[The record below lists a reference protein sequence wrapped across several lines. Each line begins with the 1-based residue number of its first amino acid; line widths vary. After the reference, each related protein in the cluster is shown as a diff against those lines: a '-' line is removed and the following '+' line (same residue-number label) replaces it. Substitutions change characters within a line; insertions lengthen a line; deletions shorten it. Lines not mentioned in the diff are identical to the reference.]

1 MLLVFRK
8 GLEYDGSMNGEPS
21 DKEANI
27 FPLMSLPLD
36 MEGEETDLNDFQWW
50 AYSDKWKEWLEDN
63 PREWQAESKTSDFD
77 KAEAVLE
84 NMVTSKGAISEYV
97 SSQAKNIW
105 NNGKVSSFS
114 DYVKLLEA
122 EDESGSSESFK
133 KFVKLGFA
141 LEKLAK
147 DGKLKD
153 KLKIEDLE
161 EDKEYSIVIDPMNE
175 AGEPIQEARQ
185 AIRIKKLDESAGFI
199 LANFDYSIP
208 VGKVKDTENF
218 LDKVSDF
225 AKDVAIAGAGFAGLY
240 AVAYVGGGLLSSWVL
255 MKSAR
260 GIYRTFSR
268 GRRIYGAVQAA
279 RGSSSAIRGGFA
291 TVKNFATRAFGR
303 RAAQGALTNAAR
315 ITLPSGAF
323 VEGGLAYST
332 RATGNVLLK
341 GAAEQSVKAAASRAV
356 AQGGARAATAI
367 GARAAAGAGAG
378 ALAAEAS
385 NPVGWIMLA
394 VQAVGSGI
402 NQIWNWYSDKQAPR
416 YSEVE
421 DFAYGTF
428 KPKNI
433 PIGKSITVCWTSDGG
448 AGWGEYILDI
458 ITMSKDD
465 TRTTM
470 EIVKIG
476 ELEGRSI
483 FMVLQINSE
492 MFQKALQDNDLML
505 MSFSNSDVFERGY
518 LDNDD
523 LEFQTILIPDI
534 TELTIATSFVGYS
547 TWDEMEEAY
556 NKAPDNP
563 VYVPKDAK
571 KTYEFHYVDSEGRD
585 VNVTGTLVSESEL
598 EGSVLKELIPGE
610 ADVVEESFDGAREF
624 EDLLNESKVV
634 SFSDFSMRTS
644 NLIKEEENEDP
655 AQAEEKPAEQTEETP
670 TEDENKELEGYEAE
684 LDDVIN
690 SGVGLKKTTYSRIPI
705 VSYAVNTIS
714 FVDPNINES
723 PGEFSYF
730 LVGDQSV
737 DPKPNQPILVES
749 ASDDLIGEPRFGL
762 KKYVPP
768 TEEDDE
774 GTIVEPDEEVI
785 DIEDVDKKRTKISTD
800 RADVQIKSGSRSLSI
815 KDRDIEGGISI
826 LAEFGT
832 DDLKRKLNIEDWEE
846 ISSVKVRENSD
857 GEPIKVVLKNRFAKM
872 GDRRR
877 VLRKGEQGFNTALK
891 FANSVEDGISFSG

>member
-1 MLLVFRK
+1 
-8 GLEYDGSMNGEPS
+8 
-21 DKEANI
+21 
-27 FPLMSLPLD
+27 
-36 MEGEETDLNDFQWW
+36 
-50 AYSDKWKEWLEDN
+50 
-63 PREWQAESKTSDFD
+63 
-77 KAEAVLE
+77 
-84 NMVTSKGAISEYV
+84 
-97 SSQAKNIW
+97 
-105 NNGKVSSFS
+105 
-114 DYVKLLEA
+114 
-122 EDESGSSESFK
+122 
-133 KFVKLGFA
+133 
-141 LEKLAK
+141 
-147 DGKLKD
+147 
-153 KLKIEDLE
+153 
-161 EDKEYSIVIDPMNE
+161 
-175 AGEPIQEARQ
+175 
-185 AIRIKKLDESAGFI
+185 
-199 LANFDYSIP
+199 
-208 VGKVKDTENF
+208 
-218 LDKVSDF
+218 
-225 AKDVAIAGAGFAGLY
+225 
-240 AVAYVGGGLLSSWVL
+240 
-255 MKSAR
+255 
-260 GIYRTFSR
+260 
-268 GRRIYGAVQAA
+268 
-279 RGSSSAIRGGFA
+279 
-291 TVKNFATRAFGR
+291 
-303 RAAQGALTNAAR
+303 
-315 ITLPSGAF
+315 
-323 VEGGLAYST
+323 
-332 RATGNVLLK
+332 
-341 GAAEQSVKAAASRAV
+341 
-356 AQGGARAATAI
+356 
-367 GARAAAGAGAG
+367 
-378 ALAAEAS
+378 
-385 NPVGWIMLA
+385 
-394 VQAVGSGI
+394 
-402 NQIWNWYSDKQAPR
+402 
-416 YSEVE
+416 
-421 DFAYGTF
+421 
-428 KPKNI
+428 
-433 PIGKSITVCWTSDGG
+433 
-448 AGWGEYILDI
+448 
-458 ITMSKDD
+458 
-465 TRTTM
+465 
-470 EIVKIG
+470 
-476 ELEGRSI
+476 
-483 FMVLQINSE
+483 